1 MVSWWEHFKHRRSW
15 NLREMEKSSRRR
27 SAPAKKL
34 SKAERRQQL
43 LATAHEIVRR
53 EGTDALTLGY
63 LAERA
68 GVTKPIAYEHFATR
82 AGLLVALYQEIDDR
96 SVASL
101 MDALKRTKPRLAD
114 VARVIAKAYVDCYRT
129 VGPEWHT
136 VSAALK
142 GDEQMERFQQA
153 LTDRYAAIYCDAFAP
168 YTRLAKEELRLRC
181 LAIIAAGDAI
191 TRELG
196 RGRVGEGAAVA
207 TLASLIIASLPDS
220 K

>member
-1 MVSWWEHFKHRRSW
+1 MVSRRLLFKRRRSW
-15 NLREMEKSSRRR
+15 NLQEMEKSSRRR
-27 SAPAKKL
+27 TAPAKKL
-34 SKAERRQQL
+34 TKAERRKQL
-43 LATAHEIVRR
+43 LETAHSIVRD
-53 EGTDALTLGY
+53 EGTDALALGY

-68 GVTKPIAYEHFATR
+68 GVTKPIAYEHFETR

-96 SVASL
+96 QVASL

-114 VARVIAKAYVDCYRT
+114 VARVLARAYVDCYCT
-129 VGPEWHT
+129 IGPEWHA

-142 GDEQMERFQQA
+142 GDEKMERFQQA

-168 YTRLAKEELRLRC
+168 FTRLPKEELRLRC
-181 LAIIAAGDAI
+181 LAILGAGDAI

-196 RGRVGEGAAVA
+196 RGRTTESGAAV
-207 TLASLIIASLPDS
+207 TLASLIVASLPES

>member
-1 MVSWWEHFKHRRSW
+1 MVTKRSLFKRCRSW
-15 NLREMEKSSRRR
+15 NLQEMEKSSRRR
-27 SAPAKKL
+27 GAPAKKL
-34 SKAERRQQL
+34 SKAERRKQL
-43 LATAHEIVRR
+43 LETAHSIVRD

-68 GVTKPIAYEHFATR
+68 GVTKPIAYEHFETR

-96 SVASL
+96 QVAAL

-114 VARVIAKAYVDCYRT
+114 VARVLARAYVDCYCT
-129 VGPEWHT
+129 IGPEWHA

-142 GDEQMERFQQA
+142 GDEKMEKFQQA

-168 YTRLAKEELRLRC
+168 FTRLPKDELRLRC
-181 LAIIAAGDAI
+181 LAILGAGDAI
-191 TRELG
+191 TRELS
-196 RGRVGEGAAVA
+196 RGRTTESGAAA
-207 TLASLIIASLPDS
+207 TLASLIVASLPES